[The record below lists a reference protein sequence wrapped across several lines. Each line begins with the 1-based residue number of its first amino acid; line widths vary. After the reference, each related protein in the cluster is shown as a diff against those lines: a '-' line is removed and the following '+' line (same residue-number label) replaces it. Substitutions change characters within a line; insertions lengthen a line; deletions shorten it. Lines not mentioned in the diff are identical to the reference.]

1 MYLPILA
8 DLQHRDTKA
17 TLMERRKLLSVLAA
31 SSLLPWTQS
40 SAQAGF
46 PSRPIRLVM
55 PFAAGGAPDVIARA
69 LAVQMGKQLGQ
80 SVFVENKPGANGI
93 IASQEVARAAPD
105 GHTLLIVTGSHT
117 TNPSIYRRLPYD
129 TLKDFAPITQIT
141 TTPGL
146 VLVLNPQLPIRTPQ
160 EFIEAAK
167 GGRVAFGSPGVGNSL
182 HLPGELMNTQV
193 GTKLLHVP
201 YKGAAP
207 AVNAVIGGEIQA
219 AFLTP
224 SAASP
229 LVKNGQ
235 VRAIAVTSA
244 NRLSMFADVPT
255 LTESAIP
262 GFVYSGAWMGMVAPG
277 NTPITTTRR
286 LASEARLALQAPDI
300 NGRLTSEGSEIV
312 ASSPDDFARFL
323 VQDMARFA
331 ELVRKAGI
339 QPIE

>member
-1 MYLPILA
+1 
-8 DLQHRDTKA
+8 
-17 TLMERRKLLSVLAA
+17 MERRLVISALPALALA
-31 SSLLPWTQS
+31 PWKTAR
-40 SAQAGF
+40 AQGSF
-46 PSRPIRLVM
+46 PSRSVRLVM

-69 LAVQMGKQLGQ
+69 LAVQLGKQLGQ
-80 SVFVENKPGANGI
+80 SVFVENKLGANGI
-93 IASQEVARAAPD
+93 IASQEVVRAAPD
-105 GHTLLIVTGSHT
+105 GHTLLIVTGAHT

-146 VLVLNPQLPIRTPQ
+146 VLVINPQLPFRTPQ
-160 EFIEAAK
+160 AFIEAARS
-167 GGRVAFGSPGVGNSL
+167 GNVAFGSPGVGNSL
-182 HLPGELMNTQV
+182 HLPGELLNAQA

-224 SAASP
+224 SAAAP
-229 LVKNGQ
+229 LLRTGQ
-235 VRAIAVTSA
+235 LRAVAVTSGS
-244 NRLSMFADVPT
+244 RLGLFPDVPT
-255 LTESAIP
+255 LNEAAVP
-262 GFVYSGAWMGMVAPG
+262 GFVYTGAWMGMVAPG
-277 NTPITTTRR
+277 GTPAAVTQR
-286 LASEARLALQAPDI
+286 LSQEIRKALQTPEL
-300 NGRLTSEGSEIV
+300 NSRLTSEGSEIV
-312 ASSPDDFARFL
+312 ASSPEDFGRFL